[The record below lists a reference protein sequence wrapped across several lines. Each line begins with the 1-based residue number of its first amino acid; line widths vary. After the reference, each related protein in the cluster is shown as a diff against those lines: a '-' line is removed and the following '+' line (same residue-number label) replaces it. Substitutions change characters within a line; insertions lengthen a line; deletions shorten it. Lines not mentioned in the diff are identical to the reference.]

1 MNKPLLRLKSY
12 DDSFTVTVGRSSPT
26 FIFGVRNLPEG
37 QGGFP
42 AFILDAQK
50 ITTDSDTGDVT
61 LDDSVTYSYGGSD
74 GRDLTNR
81 NTEIPIGRFR
91 FTKADLSL
99 TVSEEE
105 DGTLK
110 YNRDFDVVETSR
122 RVTGSAEYSGSVGQE
137 SLGTILPGRDI
148 NTGDSVELV
157 VWEQHLNV
165 TAGGYSNSPTGW
177 TVNLNSPS
185 PVKTKSI
192 TSQWTRFNKKSSSNT
207 AKSTSGTSPGY
218 EYYSGTRG
226 SYTPYAGYD
235 TDPYIGWDLP
245 NTQEQ
250 VEELSYEM
258 RQLKNRNDLLAGG
271 GTVEGGGSDP
281 TPTDYVK
288 KVTRNSETGEITVE
302 YSDGSTEVIPSS
314 VDDLRIV
321 GSELLV
327 VKGQNVVKRLQLP
340 SGGGGGGLTEEHLIY
355 GLQGVT
361 LNSHPTAHGNF
372 ANGSQYN
379 GEATPTVQSVLAEKF
394 DIPIRG
400 YSAFPVFRT
409 QMIKAAPYSCVALIR
424 ASKIPTGIENQKDPD
439 NLAFFMVKMKKVIVS
454 SSDAYYT
461 PLSGLYSATVEP
473 LAWVSTNAK
482 ARLAR
487 WDDGDILTD
496 FRDMKIVDN
505 ITGEDWTGYLD
516 VTLIPT
522 SIFPDSR
529 EYITQRDF
537 LSDIYPSLFPPY

>member
-99 TVSEEE
+99 TVTEEE
-105 DGTLK
+105 DGTLE
-110 YNRDFDVVETSR
+110 YNRDFDVIETSR

-148 NTGDSVELV
+148 NTGDSVDLV
-157 VWEQHLNV
+157 VWEQNLMV
-165 TAGGYSNSPTGW
+165 TAGGYNNSPTGW
-177 TVNLNSPS
+177 TVDLNSPS

-192 TSQWTRFNKKSSSNT
+192 TSQWTRVNKNSSGRT
-207 AKSTSGTSPGY
+207 VKSTSGTHPGY
-218 EYYSGTRG
+218 EYYSGTGG

-235 TDPYIGWDLP
+235 TDPYTGWDLP

-250 VEELSYEM
+250 MEELSYEM

-340 SGGGGGGLTEEHLIY
+340 AGGGGGGLTEEHLIY

-361 LNSHPTAHGNF
+361 LNSHPTADGNF

-379 GEATPTVQSVLAEKF
+379 GEATPTVSTIQTEKF
-394 DIPIRG
+394 SIPIRG
-400 YSAFPVFRT
+400 YSGFPVFRT
-409 QMIKAAPYSCVALIR
+409 QMIKAAPYSCVAFIR
-424 ASKIPTGIENQKDPD
+424 ASKFPMGIELQKDPD

-454 SSDAYYT
+454 STEAYYT
-461 PLSGLYSATVEP
+461 PMNGTYSATVEP

-487 WDDGDILTD
+487 WDDGDLWGD
-496 FRDMKIVDN
+496 FEDMKIVDN
-505 ITGEDWTGYLD
+505 ITGEPWTGYLD